1 MGHRLLDCFGL
12 LALVLYILGAL
23 SFYPLLLFGPHAHTD
38 VAFELLLLLPPIFAG
53 AGAHEFLRRRG
64 KARFAPRRLAVDA
77 LGAGSVAAVAWKLLL
92 HTIRRDPP
100 AYMTGADRGSEV
112 FWPFLLYLPLCALLS
127 LAATV
132 ALPMLVWVMVRRM
145 APDPIPDP

>member
-53 AGAHEFLRRRG
+53 AGAREFLRRRG
-64 KARFAPRRLAVDA
+64 KERFAPRRLAVDA
-77 LGAGSVAAVAWKLLL
+77 LGAGLGHGAPHGPGSDPRSVTW
-92 HTIRRDPP
+92 
-100 AYMTGADRGSEV
+100 
-112 FWPFLLYLPLCALLS
+112 
-127 LAATV
+127 
-132 ALPMLVWVMVRRM
+132 RM
-145 APDPIPDP
+145 E